1 MEFESQI
8 CTTKEQSERLI
19 ALGLKKETGDM
30 YITNMSSKG
39 INYTDDWKIG
49 SISYCKAMSVWNSLG
64 LKPEKTSWSVI
75 PAWSLHR
82 LIEMMPNA
90 FQDEQY
96 RNFVLKVNSQEVSY
110 VYNYVDDEGYGQSD
124 SIDVDDNFYNLYDG
138 IIAHIKWLI
147 KKGLL
152 NECYLAK

>member
-1 MEFESQI
+1 MNKHIQFESQV
-8 CTTKEQSERLI
+8 CTNRDQSAQLL
-19 ALGLKKETGDM
+19 ALGLKKETADM
-30 YITNMSSKG
+30 HHYQYVEGGRWAVAAIPSMAGYN
-39 INYTDDWKIG
+39 NRL
-49 SISYCKAMSVWNSLG
+49 V
-64 LKPEKTSWSVI
+64 

-82 LIEMMPNA
+82 LIAMMPNA

-110 VYNYVDDEGYGQSD
+110 IYNYVDDDGYGQSD

-147 KKGLL
+147 KKDLF
-152 NECYLAK
+152 NKDYLTK

>member
-1 MEFESQI
+1 MEFESQV
-8 CTTKEQSERLI
+8 CTNIEQSKRLL
-19 ALGLKKETGDM
+19 ALGLKKETADM
-30 YITNMSSKG
+30 HHYQYVEGGRWNVEARP
-39 INYTDDWKIG
+39 
-49 SISYCKAMSVWNSLG
+49 SIAGYNNRLV
-64 LKPEKTSWSVI
+64 

-96 RNFVLKVNSQEVSY
+96 RNFVLKVNSQEVAY
-110 VYNYVDDEGYGQSD
+110 VYNYVDDNGYGQTD

-147 KKGLL
+147 KKRLF
-152 NECYLAK
+152 NTDYLTK

>member
-1 MEFESQI
+1 MEFETQV
-8 CTTKEQSERLI
+8 CTTREQSERLL
-19 ALGLKKETGDM
+19 ALGLKKETADM
-30 YITNMSSKG
+30 HHYQYVEGGRWNIEARP
-39 INYTDDWKIG
+39 
-49 SISYCKAMSVWNSLG
+49 SIAGYNNRLV
-64 LKPEKTSWSVI
+64 

-96 RNFVLKVNSQEVSY
+96 RNFVLKVNSQEVVY
-110 VYNYVDDEGYGQSD
+110 VYNYVDDDGYGQSD

-147 KKGLL
+147 KKGLF
-152 NECYLAK
+152 NTDYLEK

>member
-1 MEFESQI
+1 MQFESQV
-8 CTTKEQSERLI
+8 CTNMEQSTRLLS
-19 ALGLKKETGDM
+19 LGLKKETADM
-30 YITNMSSKG
+30 HHYQYVEGGRWNVEARP
-39 INYTDDWKIG
+39 
-49 SISYCKAMSVWNSLG
+49 SIAGYNNRLV
-64 LKPEKTSWSVI
+64 

-110 VYNYVDDEGYGQSD
+110 VYNYVDDDGYGQSD

-138 IIAHIKWLI
+138 IITHIKWLI
-147 KKGLL
+147 KEGLF
-152 NECYLAK
+152 NTDYLTK

>member
-1 MEFESQI
+1 MQFETQV
-8 CTTKEQSERLI
+8 CTNREQSERLLS
-19 ALGLKKETGDM
+19 LGLKKETADM
-30 YITNMSSKG
+30 HHYQYVEGGRWNVEARP
-39 INYTDDWKIG
+39 
-49 SISYCKAMSVWNSLG
+49 SIAGYNNRLV
-64 LKPEKTSWSVI
+64 

-110 VYNYVDDEGYGQSD
+110 IYNYVDDDGYGQSD

-138 IIAHIKWLI
+138 IVAHIKWLI
-147 KKGLL
+147 KKGLF
-152 NECYLAK
+152 NTDYLTK

>member
-1 MEFESQI
+1 MQFESQV
-8 CTTKEQSERLI
+8 CTNREQSEKLMD
-19 ALGLKKETGDM
+19 LGLKKETADM
-30 YITNMSSKG
+30 HHYQYVEGGRWNVEARP
-39 INYTDDWKIG
+39 
-49 SISYCKAMSVWNSLG
+49 SIAGYNNRLV
-64 LKPEKTSWSVI
+64 

-96 RNFVLKVNSQEVSY
+96 RNFVLKVNSQEVIY
-110 VYNYVDDEGYGQSD
+110 VYNYVDDDGYGQSD

-147 KKGLL
+147 KKGLF
-152 NECYLAK
+152 NTDYLTK

>member
-1 MEFESQI
+1 MQFESQV
-8 CTTKEQSERLI
+8 CTNMEQSTRLL
-19 ALGLKKETGDM
+19 ALGLKKETADM
-30 YITNMSSKG
+30 HHYQYVEGGRWNVEARP
-39 INYTDDWKIG
+39 
-49 SISYCKAMSVWNSLG
+49 SIAGYNNRLV
-64 LKPEKTSWSVI
+64 

-110 VYNYVDDEGYGQSD
+110 IYNYVDDDGYGQSD

-138 IIAHIKWLI
+138 IVAHIKWLI
-147 KKGLL
+147 KKGLF
-152 NECYLAK
+152 NTDYLTK

>member
-1 MEFESQI
+1 MQFESQV
-8 CTTKEQSERLI
+8 CTNREQSARLL
-19 ALGLKKETGDM
+19 ALGLKKETADM
-30 YITNMSSKG
+30 HHYQYVEGGRWNVEARP
-39 INYTDDWKIG
+39 
-49 SISYCKAMSVWNSLG
+49 SIAGYNNRLV
-64 LKPEKTSWSVI
+64 

-110 VYNYVDDEGYGQSD
+110 IYNYVDDDGYGQSD

-147 KKGLL
+147 KEGLF
-152 NECYLAK
+152 NTDYLTK

>member
-1 MEFESQI
+1 MEFESQV
-8 CTTKEQSERLI
+8 CTNIEQSKRLLV
-19 ALGLKKETGDM
+19 LGLKKETADM
-30 YITNMSSKG
+30 HHYQYVEGGRWNVEARP
-39 INYTDDWKIG
+39 
-49 SISYCKAMSVWNSLG
+49 SIAGYNNRLV
-64 LKPEKTSWSVI
+64 

-96 RNFVLKVNSQEVSY
+96 RNFVLKVNSQEVAY
-110 VYNYVDDEGYGQSD
+110 VYNYVDDDGYGQSD

-152 NECYLAK
+152 NTDYLTK